1 MAKYAANTAWVLLI
15 DKVSFSLGV
24 PPPCQAY
31 RNRSKK
37 KRQRMRDVHWV
48 LSLFDQSKL
57 FVRPSSTFRETIPQD
72 KGGRG
77 KSQCVCTE
85 S

>member
-15 DKVSFSLGV
+15 DKVSFSLGTL
-24 PPPCQAY
+24 PPVKHIAIAP
-31 RNRSKK
+31 
-37 KRQRMRDVHWV
+37 KRKRRRMRDVHGV